1 MKVAISIAV
10 AVVMP
15 LGFFVLF
22 GVIVSHVLAKR
33 RQQRPDRLQTP
44 SASTQGDRTDRLSAL
59 SLCSA
64 EVERAA
70 ATLTS

>member
-22 GVIVSHVLAKR
+22 GIIVTHVLAKR
-33 RQQRPDRLQTP
+33 RQRAGHP
-44 SASTQGDRTDRLSAL
+44 SALGPNL
-59 SLCSA
+59 
-64 EVERAA
+64 EFEPAA
-70 ATLTS
+70 AQTIS

>member
-22 GVIVSHVLAKR
+22 GIIVSHVLAKR
-33 RQQRPDRLQTP
+33 RQRAGRP
-44 SASTQGDRTDRLSAL
+44 SALGPNL
-59 SLCSA
+59 
-64 EVERAA
+64 EFEPAA
-70 ATLTS
+70 AQTIS

>member
-22 GVIVSHVLAKR
+22 GIIVSHVLAKR
-33 RQQRPDRLQTP
+33 RQRAGHP
-44 SASTQGDRTDRLSAL
+44 SAPNL
-59 SLCSA
+59 
-64 EVERAA
+64 EFEPAA
-70 ATLTS
+70 AQTIS